1 MSRLGKK
8 PIAVP
13 DKVDISIDDS
23 VIKIS
28 GPKGKLVQK
37 IFNNISV
44 TLENRQ
50 ILIKNLIPSNV
61 PKTRNL
67 FKKTDSLQGLLR
79 TLIIN
84 KINGSSNIFEKI
96 LEIHGV
102 GYKAEMKDKKLI
114 LNIGFNHPVEIDIP
128 EAISVEIVHNTIL
141 FIRSIDKEL
150 LGSWTSKIRNICPP
164 EPYKGK
170 GIRYRG
176 EYVKHK
182 VGKAA
187 IAAQK

>member
-8 PIAVP
+8 PIIIP
-13 DKVDISIDDS
+13 EKVNVS
-23 VIKIS
+23 VKEGMIEIS
-28 GPKGKLVQK
+28 GPKGKLSQK
-37 IFNNISV
+37 IFDNISV
-44 TLENRQ
+44 SVENNQ
-50 ILIKNLIPSNV
+50 IFIKNLVGSDDKKMRKI
-61 PKTRNL
+61 

-79 TLIIN
+79 ALIIN
-84 KINGSSNIFEKI
+84 KINGVLNPFEKI

-102 GYKAEMKDKKLI
+102 GYKAELKDKKLI
-114 LNIGFNHPVEIDIP
+114 LNIGFNHPVEINIP
-128 EAISVEIVHNTIL
+128 EILSVEIVHNTIL
-141 FIRSIDKEL
+141 FIRGIDKHFI
-150 LGSWTSKIRNICPP
+150 GNWTAQIRNLCPP

-187 IAAQK
+187 IATQK

>member
-8 PIAVP
+8 PIIIP
-13 DKVDISIDDS
+13 DNVNVS
-23 VIKIS
+23 VSDNLIEIS
-28 GPKGKLVQK
+28 GPKGKLSQK
-37 IFNNISV
+37 IFDNISV
-44 TLENRQ
+44 AMENRQ
-50 ILIKNLIPSNV
+50 LLIKNLMPSGER
-61 PKTRNL
+61 KMRKL

-84 KINGSSNIFEKI
+84 KINGSLNVFEKI

-102 GYKAEMKDKKLI
+102 GYKTEVKDKKLI
-114 LNIGFNHPVEIDIP
+114 LNVGFNHPVEIDIP
-128 EAISVEIVHNTIL
+128 ETISIEVVHNTIL
-141 FIRSIDKEL
+141 FIRGFDKEL
-150 LGSWTSKIRNICPP
+150 LGNLTAKIRSICPP

-176 EYVKHK
+176 EYVRHK